1 MTFRSSAP
9 AKAILFGEHAVVY
22 GMPAVAIPL
31 PSIRA
36 YAEISTNIDDSI
48 FISAP
53 ALNIAKDMRQLSV
66 DDPIRYAVEL
76 FLVQKKIS
84 PQGGLHI
91 QLSSDIPIASGMGSG
106 AAITTA
112 LIKALFSVF
121 QLDYAKKELSDMVFM
136 VEKIHHG
143 TPSGIDNTVTCFE
156 TAVYYQ
162 KNQPIKFI
170 NFPLPFHLIIADSG
184 VSTPTRT
191 TVAEVRT
198 IFEQEPD
205 KIQEILEQIRDCVT
219 NGLTALQEGNWQRAG
234 EEMNR
239 NHSLLRELTVSSL
252 ELDQIVEN
260 AVAAGAYGAK
270 LSGGGRGGIV
280 IALTAEEKLDRVL
293 TAMANAGAA
302 SCFHVEIGAE

>member
-1 MTFRSSAP
+1 MIVRSSAP

-36 YAEISTNIDDSI
+36 YAEISTTADDSI
-48 FISAP
+48 FISSP
-53 ALNIAKDMRQLSV
+53 ALGIAKNMHQLPV

-76 FLVQKKIS
+76 FFAQKKIS
-84 PQGGLHI
+84 LQGGLHI
-91 QLSSDIPIASGMGSG
+91 HLASDIPIASGMGSG
-106 AAITTA
+106 AAISTA
-112 LIKALFSVF
+112 LIKALFSAF
-121 QLDYAKKELSDMVFM
+121 QHGYTKIELSEMVFM

-143 TPSGIDNTVTCFE
+143 TPSGIDNTVTCYE

-162 KNQPIKFI
+162 KNQPIEFT

-191 TVAEVRT
+191 TVSDVRR

-205 KIQEILEQIRDCVT
+205 KTKKILDQICGCVT

-234 EEMNR
+234 DEMNR
-239 NHSLLRELTVSSL
+239 NHSLLRELTVSNVV
-252 ELDQIVEN
+252 LDRLVEN
-260 AVAAGAYGAK
+260 AVGAGAYGAK

-280 IALTAEEKLDRVL
+280 VALTAEQKWEPVL
-293 TAMANAGAA
+293 AAMVEAGATN
-302 SCFHVEIGAE
+302 SFHVEIGAE